1 MAGHVFD
8 ERAAARKEPAAPKMM
23 EEVCRL
29 TLDCVFP
36 APPGHERVASAGS
49 EGPEAPRRFRKLDV
63 VVDLA

>member
-1 MAGHVFD
+1 
-8 ERAAARKEPAAPKMM
+8 
-23 EEVCRL
+23 
-29 TLDCVFP
+29 VFP